1 MAPKFVCGSRRNAMA
16 ALRRS
21 EQGEGIRVHAAAAPH
36 TIIMPLQQGKIMYS
50 RSLAGTWRRPE

>member
-1 MAPKFVCGSRRNAMA
+1 MAPKFVADRVVTAMA
-16 ALRRS
+16 AWRRS

-36 TIIMPLQQGKIMYS
+36 TIIMPLQQANIVNS